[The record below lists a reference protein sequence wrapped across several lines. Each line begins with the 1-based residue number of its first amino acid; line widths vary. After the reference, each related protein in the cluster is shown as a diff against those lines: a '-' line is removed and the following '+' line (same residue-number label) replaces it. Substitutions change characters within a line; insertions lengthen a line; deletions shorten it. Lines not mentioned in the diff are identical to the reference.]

1 MNNIEFKST
10 KKALYIDGKQITK
23 FEWDQCFINEKQN
36 KAILTTNHKFAVYD
50 LEIKDVI
57 FNMLDLDQVQIHD
70 NERIMV
76 GKGNKDA
83 IYSIT
88 GDKLI
93 DFLEASIYLAGDF
106 YLLKQGDKFG
116 IASLN
121 GEKITPIIYDN
132 IVKEKSFIIVTLGK
146 KEGIFDLDCNMILNA
161 EFDKIGVFDK
171 YIITVPDKKDIC
183 RRQLYTIDG
192 LKLILDIDNVFN
204 IADNY
209 AGIMIETTNKRH
221 SYSLYSFDG
230 IPILEEYSYLD
241 PGDEIADRAIIA
253 SKEGK
258 MGLFDLEGKEILPCE
273 YKDIRFGA
281 GSSYEAN
288 LVTVKDDNDR
298 RAIYSTK
305 EGRFILPF
313 GKYNCIASYKK
324 GVCEL
329 VSEEKEHMYY
339 LTNANKFIK
348 ADEMNITKSGK
359 YEFRINDKWE
369 MFEI

>member
-1 MNNIEFKST
+1 MSNIEFKST
-10 KKALYIDGKQITK
+10 KKALYIDGEQITK
-23 FEWDQCFINEKQN
+23 FEWDDCFINEKQN

-50 LEIKDVI
+50 LKTKDIV

-83 IYSIT
+83 IYSIE

-93 DFLEASIYLAGDF
+93 DFIEASIFFVDDF

-116 IASLN
+116 IASLD

-132 IVKEKSFIIVTLGK
+132 IVKEKSFIIVTLGQ
-146 KEGIFDLDCNMILNA
+146 KEGLFDLNCNAVLNA
-161 EFDKIGVFDK
+161 EFDKIGVFVK
-171 YIITVPDKKDIC
+171 YLITVPDKKDIH
-183 RRQLYTIDG
+183 RRQIYTIDG

-209 AGIMIETTNKRH
+209 AGILVETTNKRH
-221 SYSLYSFDG
+221 SYSLYSYAG
-230 IPILEEYSYLD
+230 IPILEECSYIEL
-241 PGDEIADRAIIA
+241 GDEMADRAIIA

-258 MGLFDLEGKEILPCE
+258 MGLFDLSGKEMLPCE

-313 GKYNCIASYKK
+313 GKYNCIASYKA
-324 GVCEL
+324 GVCGL
-329 VSEEKEHMYY
+329 C
-339 LTNANKFIK
+339 F
-348 ADEMNITKSGK
+348 
-359 YEFRINDKWE
+359 
-369 MFEI
+369 